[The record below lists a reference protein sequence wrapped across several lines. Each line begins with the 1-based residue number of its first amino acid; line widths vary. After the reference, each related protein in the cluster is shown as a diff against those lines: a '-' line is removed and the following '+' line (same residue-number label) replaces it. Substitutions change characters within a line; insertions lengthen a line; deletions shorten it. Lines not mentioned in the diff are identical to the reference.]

1 MEKTSENAAIDE
13 KAGPGRRRLIHQF
26 YDNAYALLALT
37 MFLWGG
43 NVVASRLAVGEVSPL
58 ALVSLRWIIAASLL
72 GVAARRGIGA
82 GLPKLLAHWKKIL
95 WMGTFGF
102 TGFNILFYLAA
113 HKTEGVNIAI
123 IQGGVP
129 VFVLLA
135 NLAFFKI
142 RARPLQIAG
151 LFVTLLGVAAVA
163 TRGDLAVLRNFNVNT
178 GDLFMVVADLFYAAY
193 TLGLRNRP
201 AVPGL
206 VFFAGVALAAC
217 LTSLPP
223 LALEIWRGDIVWP
236 SATGWLILF
245 YIGIFPSVIA
255 QIFYLRGVD
264 LIGPARAGL
273 FVNLLPVFGALLSV
287 AILRE
292 PFGAYHGLGLILV
305 VGGILIA
312 EGQRFDWIK
321 SAKPWPP

>member
-1 MEKTSENAAIDE
+1 LANSDRAIQE
-13 KAGPGRRRLIHQF
+13 KAAPGRRRLVHQY
-26 YDNAYALLALT
+26 YDNAYGLLAIT

-43 NVVASRLAVGEVSPL
+43 NVVASRLAVGEVSPM

-82 GLPKLLAHWKKIL
+82 GLPKLLPHWKKIL
-95 WMGTFGF
+95 WMGMFGF

-113 HKTEGVNIAI
+113 HKTEGINIAI
-123 IQGGVP
+123 VQGGVP

-135 NLAFFKI
+135 NLVFFGI
-142 RARPLQIAG
+142 RARPWQIVG

-163 TRGDLAVLRNFNVNT
+163 THGDLAALRNFNVNT
-178 GDLFMVVADLFYAAY
+178 GDLFMVVADMFYAAY

-206 VFFAGVALAAC
+206 VFFAAVAFAAC

-223 LALEIWRGDIVWP
+223 LALEIWRGEVVWP

-245 YIGIFPSVIA
+245 YIGIFPSFIA

-292 PFGAYHGLGLILV
+292 PFGAYHALGLILV
-305 VGGILIA
+305 VGGIFIA
-312 EGQRFDWIK
+312 ERRWFGQAK
-321 SAKPWPP
+321 SAAPWPP